1 MGLWG
6 QWGPV
11 EYARRRTERHGAT
24 WDPKDQTTRLT
35 GEERGVGG
43 FSDPPRRAQHTRRAR
58 RGRAGARA
66 VGATV
71 TGGGSQRTAE
81 PYARVVRAEGVEG
94 VWVVHLVVYKV

>member
-1 MGLWG
+1 M
-6 QWGPV
+6 
-11 EYARRRTERHGAT
+11 
-24 WDPKDQTTRLT
+24 
-35 GEERGVGG
+35 GG